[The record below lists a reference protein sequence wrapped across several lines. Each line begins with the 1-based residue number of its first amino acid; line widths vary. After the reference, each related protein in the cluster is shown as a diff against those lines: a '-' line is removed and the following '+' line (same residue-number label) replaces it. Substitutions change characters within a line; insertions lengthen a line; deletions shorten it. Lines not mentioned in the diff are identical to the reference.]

1 MTWNSMDMNLGEL
14 WEIGTERGR
23 VCCSPWGLKK
33 SETTQQM
40 NNKPNFTQVQTLFSV
55 PVPSLVIHILLSAC
69 LQTAKL
75 QPYLQAVSLQFFL
88 HTTASYVLFNQKLNK
103 LLPYENDRY
112 LFLSITKW
120 VLFAQFP
127 RKALVFNMILH
138 QQNILCSFLNP

>member
-103 LLPYENDRY
+103 LLPYEKPLGLDEKRY
-112 LFLSITKW
+112 AVYQKEINLGYIFSAFFK
-120 VLFAQFP
+120 
-127 RKALVFNMILH
+127 FN
-138 QQNILCSFLNP
+138 S